1 MVFPQQNPN
10 PFPLQNPQT
19 PPLSYS
25 LPSTPLPS
33 SPVPLHPQLSEIRR
47 TAQLRCFFRAVVR
60 VLRRQT
66 KPEPGSALKQL
77 GRDLMHFQKHVVA
90 KKHPRLLRQQ
100 LDQIQEKVND
110 TINKEKYIL
119 EIHEQENRLINS
131 MTSRSPS
138 RASLLRRRKTLAERA
153 DARPPIEFKGHY
165 GSLLRTL
172 GKEPDQSKQT
182 LTDLE
187 DELAQ
192 VKKFYQACR
201 RSSPKAKGQLKRIQV
216 LILGLDRKIKEKK
229 KIARIS

>member
-1 MVFPQQNPN
+1 MALPFPQQSPQRYAQN
-10 PFPLQNPQT
+10 PFPLQNPSSPYAPT
-19 PPLSYS
+19 PI
-25 LPSTPLPS
+25 PS
-33 SPVPLHPQLSEIRR
+33 SPVPLRPTPSEIRR
-47 TAQLRCFFRAVVR
+47 TAQLRSFFRAVVR
-60 VLRRQT
+60 VVQRQT

-119 EIHEQENRLINS
+119 EIHEQEDRLVNS

-138 RASLLRRRKTLAERA
+138 RSSILRRRKLAAESSEGRS
-153 DARPPIEFKGHY
+153 PIEFKGHY

-182 LTDLE
+182 LADLE

-216 LILGLDRKIKEKK
+216 LILGLDRKIKAKKMEK
-229 KIARIS
+229 